1 MAHILIADDDL
12 ELAELLV
19 DYLALEGFT
28 VDTAHDGG
36 EAVEKALTNQY
47 DLIVLDIMMP
57 VMNGLDA
64 LRQLRTKL
72 TTPVLMLTARG
83 DDIDRIIGLEIGADD
98 YLPKPCNPR
107 ELLARI
113 RAILRRASGAA
124 LIDTKHS
131 PLEFGELKLDPR
143 YREARVRDEAV
154 GLTGTEFEILRTL
167 AERTGDVV
175 DKKFLSEHVLERK
188 LTQHDRAIDMHISN
202 IRKKLEKFLPG
213 METIKT
219 VRGVGFTFALKNDQ
233 NQQS

>member
-28 VDTAHDGG
+28 VDTARDGG
-36 EAVEKALTNQY
+36 EAVDKALKTQY

-57 VMNGLDA
+57 VMDGLDA
-64 LRQLRTKL
+64 LRQLRTRS

-98 YLPKPCNPR
+98 YLTKPCNPR

-124 LIDTKHS
+124 LTEVKHS

-143 YREARVRDEAV
+143 YREARVRNEAV
-154 GLTGTEFEILRTL
+154 GLTVTEFEILRTL
-167 AERTGDVV
+167 AERAGDVV
-175 DKKFLSEHVLERK
+175 DKQFLSEHVLERK
-188 LTQHDRAIDMHISN
+188 LTQHDRAIDMHISH
-202 IRKKLEKFLPG
+202 IRKKLEKFLSG
-213 METIKT
+213 TETIRT
-219 VRGVGFTFALKNDQ
+219 VRGVGFTFVLTDDLTE
-233 NQQS
+233 